1 MLMDK
6 NVCQANSHEWCS
18 FKPCWQSSS
27 PRFSVQS
34 RWKIEIREEI
44 QWEGCFPCLS
54 PGKMEMVGM

>member
-27 PRFSVQS
+27 PLASLYKVDGR
-34 RWKIEIREEI
+34 
-44 QWEGCFPCLS
+44 
-54 PGKMEMVGM
+54 

>member
-27 PRFSVQS
+27 PLASLYKV
-34 RWKIEIREEI
+34 
-44 QWEGCFPCLS
+44 EGR
-54 PGKMEMVGM
+54 